1 MMAEEIPPDNPL
13 NNPLPDAIRV
23 SLIVTRI
30 LEEHGIPYLIGGSV
44 ASIIHGE
51 PRLTNDID
59 LVADIREEQVSQLV
73 AALETDFYIDDR
85 AVHRAV
91 RERKSFNI
99 LYLETMYKV
108 DIFIPRGDEWSHEQM
123 RLREGK
129 NLVEGD
135 ESTLRLVASPETT
148 VLQKLWWFRRGN
160 EVSEQQWRDV
170 LGVLKVK
177 ADRLD
182 YDYLK
187 LWAAKLTVSDLLDKA
202 FNDTGIDPSTPMA
215 PNTESN

>member
-1 MMAEEIPPDNPL
+1 MPVDETLRDNPL
-13 NNPLPDAIRV
+13 DTPMPDAIRV

-30 LEEHGIPYLIGGSV
+30 LEELGVPYLIGGSV

-59 LVADIREEQVSQLV
+59 LVADIREEHVSQLV

-85 AVHRAV
+85 AIRRAI
-91 RERKSFNI
+91 RERNSFNI

-108 DIFIPRGDEWSHEQM
+108 DIFIPRGDEWSREQM

-135 ESTLRLVASPETT
+135 DSTVRLVSNPETT

-160 EVSEQQWRDV
+160 EVSDRQWRDV
-170 LGVLKVK
+170 LGVLKVQS
-177 ADRLD
+177 DRLD

-187 LWAAKLTVSDLLDKA
+187 HWAARLFISDLLEKA
-202 FNDTGIDPSTPMA
+202 MDDAGIDPSIPEA
-215 PNTESN
+215 SNAESD

>member
-1 MMAEEIPPDNPL
+1 MPVDETLRDNPL
-13 NNPLPDAIRV
+13 DTPMPDAIRV

-30 LEEHGIPYLIGGSV
+30 LEELGVPYLIGGSV

-59 LVADIREEQVSQLV
+59 LVADIREEHVSQLV

-85 AVHRAV
+85 AIRRAI
-91 RERKSFNI
+91 RERNSFNI

-108 DIFIPRGDEWSHEQM
+108 DIFIPRGDEWSREQM

-135 ESTLRLVASPETT
+135 DSTVRLVSNPETT

-160 EVSEQQWRDV
+160 EVSDRQWRDV
-170 LGVLKVK
+170 LGVLKVQS
-177 ADRLD
+177 DRLD
-182 YDYLK
+182 YNYLK
-187 LWAAKLTVSDLLDKA
+187 HWAARLFISDLLEKA
-202 FNDTGIDPSTPMA
+202 MDDAGIDPSIPEA
-215 PNTESN
+215 SNAESD

>member
-1 MMAEEIPPDNPL
+1 MLVDEKARDNPL
-13 NNPLPDAIRV
+13 DNPMPDAIRV
-23 SLIVTRI
+23 SLIVTRT
-30 LEEHGIPYLIGGSV
+30 LEELGIPYLIGGSV

-73 AALETDFYIDDR
+73 AALEAGFYIDDR
-85 AVHRAV
+85 AIRRAI

-129 NLVEGD
+129 KLIEGD
-135 ESTLRLVASPETT
+135 DSTVRFVSNPETT
-148 VLQKLWWFRRGN
+148 VLQKLWWYRRGN
-160 EVSEQQWRDV
+160 EVSDRQWRDV

-177 ADRLD
+177 AELLD

-187 LWAAKLTVSDLLDKA
+187 HWAAILAVSDLLEKA
-202 FNDTGIDPSTPMA
+202 VDDAGIDFSTL
-215 PNTESN
+215 NQIR

>member
-1 MMAEEIPPDNPL
+1 MPADEKSRDNL
-13 NNPLPDAIRV
+13 LDNQLPDAIRV

-30 LEEHGIPYLIGGSV
+30 LEELGVPYLIGGSV

-59 LVADIREEQVSQLV
+59 LVADIGEEQVPQLV

-85 AVHRAV
+85 AMRRAI
-91 RERKSFNI
+91 RERRSFNI

-108 DIFIPRGDEWSHEQM
+108 DIFIPRRDEWSHEQM
-123 RLREGK
+123 RAREGK
-129 NLVEGD
+129 KLVEGD
-135 ESTLRLVASPETT
+135 DLTVRFVSNPETT

-160 EVSEQQWRDV
+160 EVSGQQWRDV

-177 ADRLD
+177 AGRLD
-182 YDYLK
+182 YVYLK
-187 LWAAKLTVSDLLDKA
+187 HWAARLAVSDLLEKA
-202 FNDTGIDPSTPMA
+202 LDDAGIATSTPQA
-215 PNTESN
+215 SDAEGD

>member
-1 MMAEEIPPDNPL
+1 MPGDEKPRNNPMDNPM
-13 NNPLPDAIRV
+13 PDAIRV
-23 SLIVTRI
+23 ALIVTRI
-30 LEEHGIPYLIGGSV
+30 LEELVVPYLIGGSV

-59 LVADIREEQVSQLV
+59 LVADIREEQVPQLV
-73 AALETDFYIDDR
+73 AALETDFYVDDR
-85 AVHRAV
+85 AIRRAI
-91 RERKSFNI
+91 RERRSFNI

-123 RLREGK
+123 RLREEI

-135 ESTLRLVASPETT
+135 DSTVRLVSNPETT

-160 EVSEQQWRDV
+160 EVSGQQWRDV

-177 ADRLD
+177 AGRLD

-187 LWAAKLTVSDLLDKA
+187 HWAARLAVSDLLEKA
-202 FNDTGIDPSTPMA
+202 LDDAGIAPPTPQA
-215 PNTESN
+215 SDAEGE

>member
-1 MMAEEIPPDNPL
+1 M
-13 NNPLPDAIRV
+13 PDAIRV
-23 SLIVTRI
+23 SLVVTRI
-30 LEEHGIPYLIGGSV
+30 LEELGVPYLIGGSV

-59 LVADIREEQVSQLV
+59 LVADIREEQISQLV
-73 AALETDFYIDDR
+73 AALETDFYVDDLAIRR
-85 AVHRAV
+85 AI

-108 DIFIPRGDEWSHEQM
+108 DIFIPIGDEWSHEQM

-135 ESTLRLVASPETT
+135 DSTVRLVSNPETT

-160 EVSEQQWRDV
+160 EVSEQQWRDA

-177 ADRLD
+177 ADH
-182 YDYLK
+182 DYLK
-187 LWAAKLTVSDLLDKA
+187 HWAARLAVSDLLEKA
-202 FNDTGIDPSTPMA
+202 FDDAGIGPSMPGVSEIDKK
-215 PNTESN
+215 ESFLT

>member
-1 MMAEEIPPDNPL
+1 MPGYEKPRNNPMDNPM
-13 NNPLPDAIRV
+13 PDAIRV

-30 LEEHGIPYLIGGSV
+30 LEELGVPYLIGGSV

-59 LVADIREEQVSQLV
+59 LVADISEEQVPQLV
-73 AALETDFYIDDR
+73 AALETDFYVDDR
-85 AVHRAV
+85 AIRRAI
-91 RERKSFNI
+91 RERRSFNI

-108 DIFIPRGDEWSHEQM
+108 DIFILRGDEWSHEQM

-135 ESTLRLVASPETT
+135 DSTVRLVSNPETT

-160 EVSEQQWRDV
+160 EVSGQQWRDV

-187 LWAAKLTVSDLLDKA
+187 HWAARLAVSDLLEKA
-202 FNDTGIDPSTPMA
+202 LDDAGIAPPTP
-215 PNTESN
+215 

>member
-1 MMAEEIPPDNPL
+1 MPVDENPRNNLLDNPM
-13 NNPLPDAIRV
+13 PDAIRV
-23 SLIVTRI
+23 SLIVTRM
-30 LEEHGIPYLIGGSV
+30 LEELGVPYLIGGSV

-59 LVADIREEQVSQLV
+59 LVADLREKQVQQLV
-73 AALETDFYIDDR
+73 AALETDFYVDDMAMRR
-85 AVHRAV
+85 AI

-108 DIFIPRGDEWSHEQM
+108 DIFIPCGDEWSHEQM
-123 RLREGK
+123 RAREGK

-135 ESTLRLVASPETT
+135 DSTVRFVSNPETT

-160 EVSEQQWRDV
+160 EVSERQWRDV

-177 ADRLD
+177 ANQLD
-182 YDYLK
+182 HDYLRC
-187 LWAAKLTVSDLLDKA
+187 WAAKLAVSDLLEKA
-202 FNDTGIDPSTPMA
+202 LDDAGIDPSTLHA
-215 PNTESN
+215 SNVKGE

>member
-1 MMAEEIPPDNPL
+1 MPVDETLRDNPL
-13 NNPLPDAIRV
+13 DTPMPDAIRV

-30 LEEHGIPYLIGGSV
+30 LEELGVPYLIGGSV

-59 LVADIREEQVSQLV
+59 LVADIREEHVSQLV

-85 AVHRAV
+85 AIRRAI
-91 RERKSFNI
+91 RERNSFNI

-108 DIFIPRGDEWSHEQM
+108 DIFIPRGDEWSREQM

-135 ESTLRLVASPETT
+135 DSTVRLVSNPETT

-160 EVSEQQWRDV
+160 EVSDRQWRDV
-170 LGVLKVK
+170 LGVLKVQS
-177 ADRLD
+177 DRLD

-187 LWAAKLTVSDLLDKA
+187 HWAARLFISDLLEKA
-202 FNDTGIDPSTPMA
+202 FDDAGIDPSMPEA
-215 PNTESN
+215 SNAESD

>member
-1 MMAEEIPPDNPL
+1 MPVDEKFMDNLPM
-13 NNPLPDAIRV
+13 PDAIRV

-30 LEEHGIPYLIGGSV
+30 LEEHGVPYLIGGSV

-59 LVADIREEQVSQLV
+59 LVADIKEELVSSLV
-73 AALETDFYIDDR
+73 TALETDFYVDDR
-85 AVHRAV
+85 AMRRAI

-108 DIFIPRGDEWSHEQM
+108 DIFIPRGDEWSREQM
-123 RLREGK
+123 RLREGR

-135 ESTLRLVASPETT
+135 DSTVRLVSNPETT

-160 EVSEQQWRDV
+160 EVSDRQWRDV

-177 ADRLD
+177 ADLLD

-187 LWAAKLTVSDLLDKA
+187 CWAAKLAISDLLEKA
-202 FNDTGIDPSTPMA
+202 FDDAGIDPSIPEA
-215 PNTESN
+215 RKLD

>member
-1 MMAEEIPPDNPL
+1 MPGDEKFMDNP
-13 NNPLPDAIRV
+13 PMPDAIRV

-30 LEEHGIPYLIGGSV
+30 LEELGVPYLIGGSV

-59 LVADIREEQVSQLV
+59 LVADIKEEQVSGLV

-85 AVHRAV
+85 AIRRAI

-108 DIFIPRGDEWSHEQM
+108 DIFIPRGDEWSREQM
-123 RLREGK
+123 RLREGR

-135 ESTLRLVASPETT
+135 ESTVRLVSNPETT

-160 EVSEQQWRDV
+160 EVSDRQWRDV

-177 ADRLD
+177 ADLLD

-187 LWAAKLTVSDLLDKA
+187 HWSARLAISDLLERA
-202 FNDTGIDPSTPMA
+202 FDDAGIEPSTPEA
-215 PNTESN
+215 QKLD

>member
-1 MMAEEIPPDNPL
+1 MPIDENPRNNLPDNPM
-13 NNPLPDAIRV
+13 PDAIRV

-30 LEEHGIPYLIGGSV
+30 LEELGVPYLIGGSV

-59 LVADIREEQVSQLV
+59 LVADLREEQVSQLV
-73 AALETDFYIDDR
+73 AALETDFYVDDR
-85 AVHRAV
+85 AMRRAI

-108 DIFIPRGDEWSHEQM
+108 DIFIPRRDEWSHEQM
-123 RLREGK
+123 RAREGR
-129 NLVEGD
+129 NLVDGD
-135 ESTLRLVASPETT
+135 DSTVRFVSNPETT

-160 EVSEQQWRDV
+160 EVSERQWRDV

-177 ADRLD
+177 ADQLD
-182 YDYLK
+182 HDYLRR
-187 LWAAKLTVSDLLDKA
+187 WAAKLAISDLLEKA
-202 FNDTGIDPSTPMA
+202 FDDAGIDPSA
-215 PNTESN
+215 PQASDTESD

>member
-1 MMAEEIPPDNPL
+1 MPADEKSRDNL
-13 NNPLPDAIRV
+13 LDNPLPDAIRV

-30 LEEHGIPYLIGGSV
+30 LEELGVPYLIGGSV

-59 LVADIREEQVSQLV
+59 LVADIREEQVPQLV
-73 AALETDFYIDDR
+73 AALETDFYVDDR
-85 AVHRAV
+85 AMRRAI
-91 RERKSFNI
+91 RERRSFNI

-123 RLREGK
+123 RAREGK
-129 NLVEGD
+129 KLVEGND
-135 ESTLRLVASPETT
+135 LTVRFVSNPETT

-160 EVSEQQWRDV
+160 EVSGQQWRDV
-170 LGVLKVK
+170 LGILKVK

-187 LWAAKLTVSDLLDKA
+187 HWAARLAVSDLLEKA
-202 FNDTGIDPSTPMA
+202 LDDAGIAHSTLQASDTEGD
-215 PNTESN
+215 

>member
-1 MMAEEIPPDNPL
+1 MPVDETLRDNPSGT
-13 NNPLPDAIRV
+13 PMPDAIRV

-30 LEEHGIPYLIGGSV
+30 LEEHGVPYLIGGSV
-44 ASIIHGE
+44 ARSIHGE

-59 LVADIREEQVSQLV
+59 LVADIREEQISPLV
-73 AALETDFYIDDR
+73 AALESDFYVDDR
-85 AVHRAV
+85 AIRRAI
-91 RERKSFNI
+91 RERRSFNI

-129 NLVEGD
+129 HLVDGD
-135 ESTLRLVASPETT
+135 DSTVRLISNPETT

-160 EVSEQQWRDV
+160 EVSDQQWRDV

-177 ADRLD
+177 ANRLD

-187 LWAAKLTVSDLLDKA
+187 HWAARLAVSDLLEKA
-202 FNDTGIDPSTPMA
+202 FDDAGIAPPTP
-215 PNTESN
+215 

>member
-1 MMAEEIPPDNPL
+1 MPGDEKPRNNPMDNPM
-13 NNPLPDAIRV
+13 PDAIRV
-23 SLIVTRI
+23 ALIVTRI
-30 LEEHGIPYLIGGSV
+30 LEELVVPYLIGGSV

-59 LVADIREEQVSQLV
+59 LVADIREEQVPQLV
-73 AALETDFYIDDR
+73 AALETDFYVDDR
-85 AVHRAV
+85 AIRRAIQ
-91 RERKSFNI
+91 ERRSFNI
-99 LYLETMYKV
+99 IYLETMYKV

-123 RLREGK
+123 RLREEI

-135 ESTLRLVASPETT
+135 DSTVRLVSNPETT

-160 EVSEQQWRDV
+160 EVSGQQWRDV

-177 ADRLD
+177 AGRLD

-187 LWAAKLTVSDLLDKA
+187 HWAARLAVSDLLEKA
-202 FNDTGIDPSTPMA
+202 LDDAGIAPPTPQA
-215 PNTESN
+215 SDAEGE

>member
-1 MMAEEIPPDNPL
+1 MPVDETLRDNPL
-13 NNPLPDAIRV
+13 DTPMPDAIRV

-30 LEEHGIPYLIGGSV
+30 LEELGVPYLIGGSV

-59 LVADIREEQVSQLV
+59 LVADIREEHVSQLV

-85 AVHRAV
+85 AIRRAI

-108 DIFIPRGDEWSHEQM
+108 DIFIPRGDEWSREQM

-135 ESTLRLVASPETT
+135 DSTVRLVSNPETT

-160 EVSEQQWRDV
+160 EVSDRQWRDV
-170 LGVLKVK
+170 LGVLKVQS
-177 ADRLD
+177 DRLD

-187 LWAAKLTVSDLLDKA
+187 HWAARLFISDLLEKA
-202 FNDTGIDPSTPMA
+202 FDDAGIDPSMPEA
-215 PNTESN
+215 SNAESD

>member
-1 MMAEEIPPDNPL
+1 M
-13 NNPLPDAIRV
+13 PDAIRV

-30 LEEHGIPYLIGGSV
+30 LEELGIPYLIGRSV

-59 LVADIREEQVSQLV
+59 LVAEIVEELVPQLV
-73 AALETDFYIDDR
+73 AALEADFYVDDR
-85 AVHRAV
+85 AIRRAI
-91 RERKSFNI
+91 RERRSFNI

-129 NLVEGD
+129 NLVDGD
-135 ESTLRLVASPETT
+135 DSTIRLVSNPETT
-148 VLQKLWWFRRGN
+148 ILQKLWWFRRGN
-160 EVSEQQWRDV
+160 EVSGQQWREQWRAV

-182 YDYLK
+182 YDYIK
-187 LWAAKLTVSDLLDKA
+187 HWAARLAVSDLLEKA
-202 FNDTGIDPSTPMA
+202 LDDAGIYPSSLRA
-215 PNTESN
+215 SDAEGD

>member
-1 MMAEEIPPDNPL
+1 MHVDEKPQDNLLDAPM
-13 NNPLPDAIRV
+13 PDAIRV

-30 LEEHGIPYLIGGSV
+30 LEELDVPYLIGGSV

-59 LVADIREEQVSQLV
+59 LVADIREEQISQLV
-73 AALETDFYIDDR
+73 AALETDFYVDDKAIRR
-85 AVHRAV
+85 AI

-99 LYLETMYKV
+99 LYLKTMYKV
-108 DIFIPRGDEWSHEQM
+108 DIFIPRGDEWSREQM

-129 NLVEGD
+129 NLVDGD
-135 ESTLRLVASPETT
+135 SSTVRLVSNPETT
-148 VLQKLWWFRRGN
+148 LLQKLWWFRLGN
-160 EVSEQQWRDV
+160 EVSDRQWRDA
-170 LGVLKVK
+170 LGILKIK

-187 LWAAKLTVSDLLDKA
+187 HWAARLAVSDLLEKA
-202 FNDTGIDPSTPMA
+202 VADAGIDPSVIDNKGEP
-215 PNTESN
+215 